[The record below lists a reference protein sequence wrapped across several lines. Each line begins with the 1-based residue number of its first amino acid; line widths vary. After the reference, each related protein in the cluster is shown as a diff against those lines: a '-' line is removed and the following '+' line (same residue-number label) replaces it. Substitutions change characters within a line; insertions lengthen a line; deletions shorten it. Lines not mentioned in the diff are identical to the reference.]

1 MGKNLYIIFNTPDI
15 QFKIETE
22 SFGFMLSGFCCC
34 FEINLLNAGKHQ
46 DENRLLRRE
55 QWKNSL
61 LVERSSFVE
70 ERKRRLI
77 YALLKTDLL

>member
-55 QWKNSL
+55 Q
-61 LVERSSFVE
+61 
-70 ERKRRLI
+70 
-77 YALLKTDLL
+77 